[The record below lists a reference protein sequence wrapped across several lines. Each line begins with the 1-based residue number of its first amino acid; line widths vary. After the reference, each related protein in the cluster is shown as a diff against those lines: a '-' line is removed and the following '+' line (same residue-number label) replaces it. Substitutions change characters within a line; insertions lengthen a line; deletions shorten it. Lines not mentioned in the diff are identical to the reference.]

1 MKTFSVKNFE
11 KFQHYRDRTP
21 PWIKLYNELLDD
33 YEFGCLPDASKWHL
47 IAIWLL
53 ASRSD
58 NRITLDEKWV
68 AKRINAND
76 ELDLQVLFD
85 FGFLVE
91 NQELPNVEQDAS
103 KPLAFARSREGEG
116 EGETEA
122 ETRGENVD
130 EVQPSKPKYPS
141 SEEQFEEWYADY
153 PHKVGRGAALRA
165 FKTVIKKTDLETLK
179 TGLKQYVRSKP
190 VDRSW
195 CNPATWLN
203 QERWTDQPAP
213 VLDGN
218 GQCNI
223 SSLDPQDTIQLLNH
237 NQASRAAVVA
247 KLERWYSGQMAE
259 WRFTPAWSDD
269 HPPEH
274 PSCVIP
280 TDIVNEVKERFGV
293 KGGLEKG
300 AA

>member
-1 MKTFSVKNFE
+1 MRTFSVKNFD
-11 KFQHYRDRTP
+11 KFQHYKDRNP

-33 YEFGCLPDASKWHL
+33 YEFGCLPDISKWHL

-53 ASRSD
+53 ASRSG
-58 NRITLDEKWV
+58 NRIPMDARWV

-76 ELDLQVLFD
+76 EPDLQVLFD
-85 FGFLVE
+85 FGFLIE
-91 NQELPNVEQDAS
+91 NQELRNVEQDAS
-103 KPLAFARSREGEG
+103 KPLAFARSRETET

-153 PHKVGRGAALRA
+153 PHKVGRGAALKA

-179 TGLKQYVRSKP
+179 TGLQQYVLTKP
-190 VDRSW
+190 ADRSW

-203 QERWTDQPAP
+203 QERWADQPAP
-213 VLDGN
+213 DVGGN
-218 GQCNI
+218 ENSKAQTPNA
-223 SSLDPQDTIQLLNH
+223 QDTIQLLNH
-237 NQASRAAVVA
+237 NHASRAAVVS
-247 KLERWYSGQMAE
+247 KLERWFSGQAAE
-259 WRFTPAWSDD
+259 WRYTPAWSDD

-274 PSCVIP
+274 PGCVIP
-280 TDIVNEVKERFGV
+280 QDIVNEVRERMGV
-293 KGGLEKG
+293 NDGLDKG